1 MYLSGLT
8 MSVPLLVMSLTLSPQ
23 VIVSPV
29 VMTTMMGQ
37 VILMLSAVL
46 QVVQVVSE
54 VRMRRRMY

>member
-29 VMTTMMGQ
+29 VMTTMIGR

>member
-1 MYLSGLT
+1 

-54 VRMRRRMY
+54 VRMRRRMYLNQWK

>member
-1 MYLSGLT
+1 
-8 MSVPLLVMSLTLSPQ
+8 MSVPVLVTVMSLTLSPQ

-29 VMTTMMGQ
+29 VMMTIMGR
-37 VILMLSAVL
+37 VILMLLAVL

>member
-1 MYLSGLT
+1 